1 MKNIAKLLV
10 VLMCVIVAISA
21 TACELP
27 FDLPFDIPG
36 ITNGDKPGN
45 TPGGDTPGGDN
56 PGEAPDT
63 EWKPTGESVV
73 LIDSADVS
81 NSVIMYAT
89 GLSDKAKALNSLLA
103 EAGIAGVK
111 TDASIGDAKLAI
123 VIGLYDNKASE
134 AAKELY
140 NAKNAESPKDHHW
153 AYSYYDGY
161 LAIYSG
167 SDVGYERAFATL
179 VSEFVSGGKLTVVDT
194 LSTTMTYTQAEYIDY
209 LVEQDRIEYEAT
221 RETNKSYI
229 SGIVSK
235 MSAQRTEMAN
245 IIAKRSPYATNS
257 KEEAMAIF
265 SVYTEDL
272 MAIGSPRWSAPSATP
287 KDQHPRL
294 LVTSDM
300 YAEIRETIAKGG
312 ADAQEFKRLLALE
325 FANEGIL
332 GDRIQTEV
340 NSITGKCSDHNIN
353 YEYLWAIQA
362 KALGHL
368 IYDDDF
374 YGYQAVYYMKNFLK
388 SLDIVQMYNDQCR
401 DFGYIMFTTAIVYD
415 WCYDLLTEQD
425 KVQFI
430 AGVEN
435 ILCTGSN
442 ANGAKMEVGFP
453 PSLQGAVADHGCEY
467 QILRDYLSFAVAV
480 YGDNNSWW
488 NYVGGRVYAEY
499 VPIRSYYYQ
508 SGMAPQGTGVYITAR
523 FVGDIF
529 SAWILET
536 ATGTNPYT
544 DMDKVLTSCFSHEYA
559 PGKYFNDGDGDK
571 DYVDAKRFIDIAYM
585 SAYLFDDPT
594 ALAQAQ
600 YLVNGN
606 VVTKY
611 HEDAKGYIGISSSL
625 LMALSG
631 MSDIEPADNRYEG
644 LNLINYNGTPLGQY
658 IAHSAW
664 NDPASASIY
673 MRIKERSTAN
683 HEHYD
688 CGTFEI
694 YYKGALTTDGGVY
707 NGYGTPHTDFYHQAT
722 VSHNGLLIYD
732 PAKKNNEGGYYSGG
746 QEGIG
751 GTGTTLEQ
759 WNNNTNTITGKVTGN
774 QHGYVD
780 GDESKPLY
788 AYIAGDIS
796 AAYPSDS
803 ASYVGRRMLT
813 VFTGDPEFPMVF
825 FVFDDITSKQG
836 CQRSFL
842 LQISSKNAPVV
853 DTKKKTI
860 TTENGD
866 GKLVLT
872 CLTTPASGSITFKE
886 IGGRNE
892 GKYDASKSQ
901 NYMVNGKQVVP
912 NNNTRDDG
920 HWGRVEIIYASAKT
934 DVTFMNVIYVT
945 DAGNKN
951 KADVV
956 SITDAV
962 GLEGGVFEGKI
973 AGLFAS
979 SRTGASEQLS
989 CTTKGE
995 GNIDYYVSGVAA
1007 GNWSVTVNGV
1017 DCGTFTATEEG
1028 GLLTFTAPAGAVVIT
1043 PVK

>member
-27 FDLPFDIPG
+27 FEIPG
-36 ITNGDKPGN
+36 ITNGDKPGPGGD
-45 TPGGDTPGGDN
+45 TPGGDTPGGTTT
-56 PGEAPDT
+56 P

-73 LIDSADVS
+73 VIDSADVS
-81 NSVIMYAT
+81 NSVIVYAT
-89 GLSDKAKALNSLLA
+89 GLSDKAKALGSLLA
-103 EAGIAGVK
+103 EAGISGVK
-111 TDASIGDAKLAI
+111 TDASIGDAKHAI
-123 VIGLYDNKASE
+123 ILGLSDHPAAE
-134 AAKELY
+134 AARELY

-153 AYSYYDGY
+153 AYSYYDGC

-167 SDVGYERAFATL
+167 SDVGYERAFAAL
-179 VSEFVSGGKLTVVDT
+179 VSEFVSGGKLTVLDT
-194 LSTTMTYTQAEYIDY
+194 TSTTMTYTQAEYVDY
-209 LVEQDRIEYEAT
+209 LVEQDRIEYEAN
-221 RETNKSYI
+221 REENKSYI
-229 SGIVSK
+229 SSIVSK

-245 IIAKRSPYATNS
+245 IVAKRSPYATNS

-272 MAIGSPRWSAPSATP
+272 MAIGSPRWSAPSVTP
-287 KDQHPRL
+287 KDEHPRL

-312 ADAQEFKRLLALE
+312 ADAEEFKRLLYLE

-353 YEYLWAIQA
+353 YEYLHSIQA
-362 KALGHL
+362 KALAHL

-374 YGYQAVYYMKNFLK
+374 YGYQAIYYMKNFLK
-388 SLDIVQMYNDQCR
+388 TLDIVQMYNDQCR
-401 DFGYIMFTTAIVYD
+401 DFGYIMFSTAIVYD
-415 WCYDLLTEQD
+415 WCYDLLTEED

-467 QILRDYLSFAVAV
+467 QILRDYLSFAVAI

-536 ATGTNPYT
+536 ATGENPYT
-544 DMDKVLTSCFSHEYA
+544 DMEKVLTGCFSLEYA

-571 DYVDAKRFIDIAYM
+571 DYVDARRFIDIAYM
-585 SAYLFDDPT
+585 SAYLFSDPT

-606 VVTKY
+606 IVTTY
-611 HEDAKGYIGISSSL
+611 HESIKGYIGINSPL

-631 MSDIEPADNRYEG
+631 MSDIEPADNRYEN
-644 LNLINYNGTPLGQY
+644 LDLINYNGSPLGQY

-664 NDPASASIY
+664 DDPNAASIF

-683 HEHYD
+683 HEHLD
-688 CGTFEI
+688 SGTFEI

-707 NGYGTPHTDFYHQAT
+707 NGYGTPHTDLYHQAT

-732 PAKKNNEGGYYSGG
+732 PAKKNSNGGYYSGG
-746 QEGIG
+746 QSGIG

-759 WNNNTNTITGKVTGN
+759 WNNNTNTVTGKVVGY

-780 GDESKPLY
+780 DDKSQPLY

-813 VFTGDPEFPMVF
+813 VFTDDPEFPMVF

-836 CQRSFL
+836 CQRTFL
-842 LQISSKNAPVV
+842 LQISSKDAPVV
-853 DTKKKTI
+853 DTNNKTV

-872 CLTTPASGSITFKE
+872 CLTNPVNGSLVFKE

-901 NYMVNGKQVVP
+901 NYMVNGKQIVP
-912 NNNTRDDG
+912 NDNSNDDG
-920 HWGRVEIIYASAKT
+920 HWGRVEIIYATGSA
-934 DVTFMNVIYVT
+934 DVTFMNVLYVT

-951 KADVV
+951 AADVV
-956 SITDAV
+956 SITDAS

-973 AGLFAS
+973 AGLFATA
-979 SRTGASEQLS
+979 RTTYE
-989 CTTKGE
+989 K
-995 GNIDYYVSGVAA
+995 I
-1007 GNWSVTVNGV
+1007 
-1017 DCGTFTATEEG
+1017 
-1028 GLLTFTAPAGAVVIT
+1028 VV
-1043 PVK
+1043 

>member
-27 FDLPFDIPG
+27 FEIPG
-36 ITNGDKPGN
+36 ITNGDKPG
-45 TPGGDTPGGDN
+45 PGGDTPGGDT
-56 PGEAPDT
+56 PGPGGT
-63 EWKPTGESVV
+63 TTPEWKPTGESVV
-73 LIDSADVS
+73 VIDSADVA
-81 NSVIMYAT
+81 NSVIVYAT
-89 GLSDKAKALNSLLA
+89 GLSDRAKALNSLLA
-103 EAGIAGVK
+103 EAGISGVK
-111 TDASIGDAKLAI
+111 TDASIGDAKHAI
-123 VIGLYDNKASE
+123 ILGLSDHPAAE
-134 AAKELY
+134 AARELY

-153 AYSYYDGY
+153 AYSYYDGC

-167 SDVGYERAFATL
+167 SDVGYERAFAAL
-179 VSEFVSGGKLTVVDT
+179 VSEFVSDGKLTVLDT
-194 LSTTMTYTQAEYIDY
+194 TSTTMTYTQAEYVDY
-209 LVEQDRIEYEAT
+209 LVEQDRIEYEAN
-221 RETNKSYI
+221 REENKSYI
-229 SGIVSK
+229 SSIVSK

-245 IIAKRSPYATNS
+245 IVAKRSPYATNS

-272 MAIGSPRWSAPSATP
+272 MAIGSPRWSAPSVTP
-287 KDQHPRL
+287 KDEHPRL

-312 ADAQEFKRLLALE
+312 ADAEEFKRLLYLE

-332 GDRIQTEV
+332 GDRIQTGV
-340 NSITGKCSDHNIN
+340 NSTTNKNSDHNIN
-353 YEYLWAIQA
+353 YEYLHSIQA
-362 KALGHL
+362 KALAHL

-388 SLDIVQMYNDQCR
+388 SLDIRQMYNDQCR
-401 DFGYIMFTTAIVYD
+401 DYGYIMFSAAIVYD
-415 WCYDLLTEQD
+415 WCYDLLTEED

-467 QILRDYLSFAVAV
+467 QILRDYLSFAVAI

-536 ATGTNPYT
+536 ATGENPYT
-544 DMDKVLTSCFSHEYA
+544 DMEKVLTSCFSLEYA

-571 DYVDAKRFIDIAYM
+571 DYVDARRFIDIAYM
-585 SAYLFDDPT
+585 SAYLFSDPT

-606 VVTKY
+606 IVTTY
-611 HEDAKGYIGISSSL
+611 HESIKGYIGINSPL

-631 MSDIEPADNRYEG
+631 MSDIEPADNRYEN
-644 LNLINYNGTPLGQY
+644 LDLINYNGSPLGQY

-664 NDPASASIY
+664 DDPNAASIF

-683 HEHYD
+683 HEHLD
-688 CGTFEI
+688 SGTFEI

-722 VSHNGLLIYD
+722 ISHNGLLIYD

-759 WNNNTNTITGKVTGN
+759 WNHNTNTITGLVTGN

-780 GDESKPLY
+780 GDKSQPLY

-813 VFTGDPEFPMVF
+813 VFTGDEEFPMVF

-836 CQRSFL
+836 CQRTFL
-842 LQISSKNAPVV
+842 LQISSSEEPVI
-853 DTKKKTI
+853 DSTKKTV

-872 CLTTPASGSITFKE
+872 CLTTPASGSIIFKGV
-886 IGGRNE
+886 GGRNS

-901 NYMVNGKQVVP
+901 NYMVNNKQVVP
-912 NNNTRDDG
+912 NDNSRDDG
-920 HWGRVEIIYASAKT
+920 HWGRVEIIYATAKT
-934 DVTFMNVIYVT
+934 DVTFMNVLYVT

-956 SITDAV
+956 SVTNAS

-979 SRTGASEQLS
+979 ARNGATEQLS

-1043 PVK
+1043 PAN